1 MFHVEHGGSLR
12 HSAVWLTC
20 GAMRRVVIF
29 AASLFALSACTVKPV
44 TSTVPDSTVEVP
56 ASTPVAPASAQAP
69 AAPEPVADGPC
80 PYLESAAVAD
90 ANGQRV
96 TKVRISADKP
106 HPACFFYRPDGTVQL
121 TVRIY
126 VGEPAVATAIV
137 DEAAPRA
144 TSDPA
149 RSPQG
154 WKGGSLSGEKGA
166 VYAVAKDKVA
176 VVVTSN
182 QAQTIK
188 ARRIVEAVVTE
199 LGL

>member
-1 MFHVEHGGSLR
+1 
-12 HSAVWLTC
+12 
-20 GAMRRVVIF
+20 MRRVVIF
-29 AASLFALSACTVKPV
+29 AASLFALSACTAEPV
-44 TSTVPDSTVEVP
+44 PAPVSSVGAP
-56 ASTPVAPASAQAP
+56 ASTVTEPPSAQAP
-69 AAPEPVADGPC
+69 PAPEPVADGPC
-80 PYLESAAVAD
+80 PYLESTAVAD

-126 VGEPAVATAIV
+126 LGEPAIATAIV

-154 WKGGSLSGEKGA
+154 WEGGSLSGEKGA
-166 VYAVAKDKVA
+166 VYAVAKDKAA

-188 ARRIVEAVVTE
+188 ARRIVEAVVAE

>member
-1 MFHVEHGGSLR
+1 MTGR
-12 HSAVWLTC
+12 
-20 GAMRRVVIF
+20 AMKRLVIF
-29 AASLFALSACTVKPV
+29 AASLLALGGCTVEAVPP
-44 TSTVPDSTVEVP
+44 TSASVPTVPV
-56 ASTPVAPASAQAP
+56 PVATSPPPATSVAAVAP

-80 PYLESAAVAD
+80 PYLGSGDVAE

-106 HPACFFYRPDGTVQL
+106 HPACFFYRPDGSVQL

-126 VGEPAVATAIV
+126 AGDAAVAKAIV
-137 DEAAPRA
+137 DEAAPVA

-149 RSPQG
+149 KSPQG

-166 VYAVAKDKVA
+166 VYAVAKDGTA
-176 VVVTSN
+176 VVVTTN

-188 ARRIVEAVVTE
+188 ARRIVEAVIAK

>member
-1 MFHVEHGGSLR
+1 MKRLG
-12 HSAVWLTC
+12 
-20 GAMRRVVIF
+20 IF
-29 AASLFALSACTVKPV
+29 VAGLLVLSGCTVKAVPSSTTPDQTVGGVSSVPSPV
-44 TSTVPDSTVEVP
+44 STAV
-56 ASTPVAPASAQAP
+56 VAPAV
-69 AAPEPVADGPC
+69 PEAVADGPC
-80 PYLESAAVAD
+80 PYLESGDVAE

-106 HPACFFYRPDGTVQL
+106 HPACFFYRPDGSVQL

-126 VGEPAVATAIV
+126 AGEPAVAKAIV
-137 DEAAPRA
+137 DEAAPVA

-149 RSPQG
+149 KSPQG

-166 VYAVAKDKVA
+166 VYAVAKEGTA
-176 VVVTSN
+176 VVVTTN

-188 ARRIVEAVVTE
+188 ARRIVEAVVGK

>member
-1 MFHVEHGGSLR
+1 MK
-12 HSAVWLTC
+12 
-20 GAMRRVVIF
+20 RVAIF
-29 AASLFALSACTVKPV
+29 AVALLGLGACTVKAEPPSASDQPV
-44 TSTVPDSTVEVP
+44 QPPAAATST
-56 ASTPVAPASAQAP
+56 APASAVIP
-69 AAPEPVADGPC
+69 RAPEPVADGPC
-80 PYLESAAVAD
+80 PYLASGVVAD

-106 HPACFFYRPDGTVQL
+106 HPACFFYRPDGSVQL

-126 VGEPAVATAIV
+126 SGDATVATAIV

-154 WKGGSLSGEKGA
+154 WKGGSLSGDKGA
-166 VYAVAKDKVA
+166 VYAVSKEGVA
-176 VVVTSN
+176 VVVSTN

-188 ARRIVEAVVTE
+188 ARRIVEAVVTQ
-199 LGL
+199 LSL